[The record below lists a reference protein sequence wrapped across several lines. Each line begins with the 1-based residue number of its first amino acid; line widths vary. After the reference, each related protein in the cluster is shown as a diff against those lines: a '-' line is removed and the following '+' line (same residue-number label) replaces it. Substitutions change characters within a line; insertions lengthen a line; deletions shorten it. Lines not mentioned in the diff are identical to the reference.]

1 MSEIWDSE
9 SGEQDGEAVV
19 TYSVPG
25 KRRSRDVSVSV
36 NQLLGIGRPLTFSR
50 ALRVDFPGP
59 IMMATVGLGKDH
71 CVYLLVEE
79 DALDKLQKEA
89 PMAEDIFNP
98 ITAYERAREDRYGLA
113 RLAILEHFHYL
124 SSVLDGFYEVNDE
137 ALKLLKGEA
146 EVAHAVLLQEL
157 EALRDDS

>member
-1 MSEIWDSE
+1 
-9 SGEQDGEAVV
+9 
-19 TYSVPG
+19 
-25 KRRSRDVSVSV
+25 
-36 NQLLGIGRPLTFSR
+36 
-50 ALRVDFPGP
+50 
-59 IMMATVGLGKDH
+59 MMVATVGLGKDH
-71 CVYLLVEE
+71 CIYLLVEE